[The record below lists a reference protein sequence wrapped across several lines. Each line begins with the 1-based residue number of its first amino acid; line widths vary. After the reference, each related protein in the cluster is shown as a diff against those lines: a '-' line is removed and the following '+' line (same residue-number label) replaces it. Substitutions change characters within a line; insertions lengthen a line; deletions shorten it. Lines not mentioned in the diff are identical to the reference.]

1 MTDHTDA
8 RHDLMV
14 RIEAR
19 RAAAQ
24 HFLRHHR
31 LRIRRRTN
39 LTVVLS
45 ALAAAFTAGPAI
57 GGETFAESVQNTLG
71 LSSDSYVWRTLCLAA
86 LLVSVGAAVLTNM
99 GKSHDDVARLSAA
112 EAANAELES
121 LGALIEFG
129 HLPVHE
135 AVKLYQQYSVKI
147 PFVDDLTAGLG
158 GSRPGRSPAAG

>member
-1 MTDHTDA
+1 MTDDIDV
-8 RHDLMV
+8 RRDLMA

-24 HFLRHHR
+24 SFLRHHR
-31 LRIRRRTN
+31 PRIRRRAN

-45 ALAAAFTAGPAI
+45 ALVAAFTAGPAI

-86 LLVSVGAAVLTNM
+86 LLVSVTSAVLTNM
-99 GKSHDDVARLSAA
+99 GKSHDDIARLSAA

-121 LGALIEFG
+121 LHALLEYG
-129 HLPVHE
+129 HLPVQE

-147 PFVDDLTAGLG
+147 PFVDDAAAAIGGRRAGK
-158 GSRPGRSPAAG
+158 SPAAG